1 MLEFTER
8 LVNMSKIFKRPMFR
22 KGGSTNGMT
31 GIMSGIQDRQN
42 YQEAGLVDANVGF
55 GQGTR
60 SPEELGYDF
69 NYETPVFQQ
78 GPSQSLQD
86 LTKQYQTSL
95 LEAAGERGGY
105 DPLTTFLLQYGP
117 SLATTTGGSLV
128 RNLVAAADKPLQAM
142 LKEKAAE
149 DKFKRG
155 IKLQA
160 TGKAIE
166 TKEAQEA
173 QAMKIANEIEK
184 SRAEIMNKSKDVRNQ
199 IAANKELSEAEREN
213 LLTQEGLRRQTALE
227 KLEIQ
232 YKNQLKLLD
241 KEFELE
247 GQKLD
252 PEAQAIREV
261 ILKEEIGN
269 YSTTNVA
276 QRATDFRTT
285 EYEKLYGKVG
295 NRAADRPLTFDI
307 SDENQRK
314 QNENALKELRG
325 KVVYDPFSNVYRQ
338 ITKDGFKTF
347 NTIEEID
354 LTGEVSLDTGDKGG
368 LTDEEKIKI
377 KERFEYFTPE
387 QKKKIEEIQEKSR
400 DQGFGYGIS

>member
-1 MLEFTER
+1 
-8 LVNMSKIFKRPMFR
+8 MSKIFKRPMFR
-22 KGGSTNGMT
+22 KGGPTNGMT

-42 YQEAGLVDANVGF
+42 YAVGTSDVEAAEFGF
-55 GQGTR
+55 GQIGQGTR
-60 SPEELGYDF
+60 SAEEFGYDF
-69 NYETPVFQQ
+69 DFAVPTFKQ

-149 DKFKRG
+149 DKFQRG
-155 IKLQA
+155 VRLQA

-166 TKEAQEA
+166 TKEAQDKA
-173 QAMKIANEIEK
+173 AMEIQNKLEIAKADVINKGKELQNKIY
-184 SRAEIMNKSKDVRNQ
+184 
-199 IAANKELSEAEREN
+199 ANKELTDAERDN
-213 LLTQEGLRRQTALE
+213 LLTELAENRRLALE
-227 KLEIQ
+227 KIDKQ
-232 YKNQLKLLD
+232 YEGQL
-241 KEFELE
+241 ELE
-247 GQKLD
+247 KFKLENKETKPD

-261 ILKEEIGN
+261 ILTEELGN
-269 YSTTNVA
+269 YSTTNLA
-276 QRATDFRTT
+276 KRATDFRTT

-368 LTDEEKIKI
+368 LTDEEKAKI
-377 KERFEYFTPE
+377 KERFEYFTPD
-387 QKKKIEEIQEKSR
+387 QKKKIEEIIEEIQEKSR

>member
-1 MLEFTER
+1 MIR
-8 LVNMSKIFKRPMFR
+8 
-22 KGGSTNGMT
+22 
-31 GIMSGIQDRQN
+31 
-42 YQEAGLVDANVGF
+42 
-55 GQGTR
+55 
-60 SPEELGYDF
+60 
-69 NYETPVFQQ
+69 
-78 GPSQSLQD
+78 
-86 LTKQYQTSL
+86 
-95 LEAAGERGGY
+95 
-105 DPLTTFLLQYGP
+105 
-117 SLATTTGGSLV
+117 
-128 RNLVAAADKPLQAM
+128 
-142 LKEKAAE
+142 EKAAE

-155 IKLQA
+155 VRLQA

-166 TKEAQEA
+166 TKEAQDE

-184 SRAEIMNKSKDVRNQ
+184 SRAEIINKSKDVRNQ

-227 KLEIQ
+227 KLDIQ
-232 YKNQLKLLD
+232 YKNQLKLLE
-241 KEFELE
+241 KNLNL
-247 GQKLD
+247 KKKPD
-252 PEAQAIREV
+252 PEAEAIREV
-261 ILKEEIGN
+261 ILTEELGN

-276 QRATDFRTT
+276 KRATDFRTT

-347 NTIEEID
+347 NTVEEID
-354 LTGEVSLDTGDKGG
+354 LTGEVSLDTEDKGG
-368 LTDEEKIKI
+368 LTDKEKAKI

>member
-1 MLEFTER
+1 
-8 LVNMSKIFKRPMFR
+8 MFR
-22 KGGSTNGMT
+22 KGGPTNGMT
-31 GIMSGIQDRQN
+31 GIMSGIQDRKN
-42 YQEAGLVDANVGF
+42 YNVGTYPTDLGFGGNF

-78 GPSQSLQD
+78 GPNKSLED
-86 LTKQYQTSL
+86 LREQYSASL
-95 LEAAGERGGY
+95 LEAAGDRGGY

-117 SLATTTGGSLV
+117 TLANKTGGGSLV
-128 RNLVAAADKPLQAM
+128 ANVVGAAEKPLQAM
-142 LKEKAAE
+142 IREKAAE

-155 IKLQA
+155 VRLQA

-166 TKEAQEA
+166 TKEAQDE

-184 SRAEIMNKSKDVRNQ
+184 SRAEIINKSKDVRNQ

-227 KLEIQ
+227 KLDIQ
-232 YKNQLKLLD
+232 YKNQLKLLE

-247 GQKLD
+247 GQKPD
-252 PEAQAIREV
+252 PEAESIREV
-261 ILKEEIGN
+261 ILTEELGN

-276 QRATDFRTT
+276 KRATDFRTT

-347 NTIEEID
+347 NTVEEID
-354 LTGEVSLDTGDKGG
+354 LTGEVSLDTEDKGG
-368 LTDEEKIKI
+368 LTDKEKAKI